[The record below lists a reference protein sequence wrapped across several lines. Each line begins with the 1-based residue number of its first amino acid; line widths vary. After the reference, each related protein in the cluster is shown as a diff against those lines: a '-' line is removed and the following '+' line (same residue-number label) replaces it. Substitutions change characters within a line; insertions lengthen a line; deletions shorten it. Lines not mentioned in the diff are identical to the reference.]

1 MKRLVT
7 TLALGLIPFNGGIAQ
22 TQADSTSVPFQY
34 VLVGNPAA
42 TQPVEFVIDTN
53 TVGNW
58 DTVRVAGEDVDL
70 DGTRAG
76 FISAPMPTEKQ
87 PVIYVGLSR
96 TDVYSAGGGEDV
108 LVLDKKNTLEFS
120 AENTARAKLVR
131 ALVLYE
137 ATREETLQ
145 AYDLFPEHPKF
156 AELVALYRQQKGLPA
171 DEATLEA
178 SGTLQGEIIVGVM
191 NQLRQGGGLE

>member
-7 TLALGLIPFNGGIAQ
+7 TLVLGLGVSFGGVAQ
-22 TQADSTSVPFQY
+22 TQAGSASVPFQN

-42 TQPVEFVIDTN
+42 TQPVKFVIDTN

-58 DTVRVAGEDVDL
+58 DTARVAGEDVDL
-70 DGTRAG
+70 DGVTAG
-76 FISAPMPTEKQ
+76 STNVPMPTEDQ
-87 PVIYVGLSR
+87 PVVYIGLSR
-96 TDVYSAGGGEDV
+96 ADVYNAGGGEDV
-108 LVLDKKNTLEFS
+108 LVLGKKDTLEFS
-120 AENTARAKLVR
+120 AANTARAKLVR

-137 ATREETLQ
+137 ATREETLK
-145 AYDLFPEHPKF
+145 AYDWFPKHPKF
-156 AELVALYRQQKGLPA
+156 AGLVALYRQRKGFPA

-191 NQLRQGGGLE
+191 NQLRQGSELE